1 MGTAQRTGH
10 FITAYVVQ
18 LCFKPRTVRANGIQ
32 SIPAEIEYAG
42 GSSTFACRIGGVR
55 MVLMEAAIA
64 LCGEFECMKL
74 DRLWLTS
81 VEQID

>member
-1 MGTAQRTGH
+1 
-10 FITAYVVQ
+10 
-18 LCFKPRTVRANGIQ
+18 
-32 SIPAEIEYAG
+32 
-42 GSSTFACRIGGVR
+42 

>member
-1 MGTAQRTGH
+1 
-10 FITAYVVQ
+10 
-18 LCFKPRTVRANGIQ
+18 
-32 SIPAEIEYAG
+32 
-42 GSSTFACRIGGVR
+42 
-55 MVLMEAAIA
+55 MVLMEAAIV